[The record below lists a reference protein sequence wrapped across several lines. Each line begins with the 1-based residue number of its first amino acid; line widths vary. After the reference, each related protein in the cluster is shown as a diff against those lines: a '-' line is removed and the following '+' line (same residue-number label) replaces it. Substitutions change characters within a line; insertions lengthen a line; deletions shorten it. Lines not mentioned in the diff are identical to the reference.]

1 MGCKV
6 VRYSG
11 NGGGRGIGGGTS
23 GGGGK
28 KMSRIYVSII
38 LGAFLTVAVYGAPTT
53 TTTQELPQNPS
64 ILEEALDVYA
74 SCSGESDLSVCLKLK
89 ALRFVDRAAKA
100 ADINVIDGFRIVQ
113 IEEAKSNSRADNARS
128 YNDIE
133 STLPSEIEAKEAAID
148 QAIIDRASK
157 FLSTHTIEFSLP
169 EDFSRSL
176 DEARG
181 KKKKIVKSL
190 LPILL
195 LLKAKTAILLPLALG
210 ALALLAFKA
219 LIIGKIALIISAI
232 IGLQK
237 LLASKNQS
245 YEVVAHPVHSHA
257 HYEADHGDHHGW
269 ARSGGSDLAY
279 SAYKPSE

>member
-6 VRYSG
+6 DGGSG
-11 NGGGRGIGGGTS
+11 STD
-23 GGGGK
+23 GGGGGGSGGPRWGPSK
-28 KMSRIYVSII
+28 FQRP
-38 LGAFLTVAVYGAPTT
+38 FLTVAYGAPTT
-53 TTTQELPQNPS
+53 QEVVQSPS

-89 ALRFVDRAAKA
+89 ALRFVDRAARA
-100 ADINVIDGFRIVQ
+100 SDINVIDGFRIVQ
-113 IEEAKSNSRADNARS
+113 TEEAKSNSRVDNARS
-128 YNDIE
+128 FNDIE
-133 STLPSEIEAKEAAID
+133 SSLPTEVEAKEAAID
-148 QAIIDRASK
+148 QAIVDRTAR
-157 FLSTHTIEFSLP
+157 FLSTHTVELSLP
-169 EDFSRSL
+169 EEFSRSL

-195 LLKAKTAILLPLALG
+195 LVKAKAAILIPLALG

-219 LIIGKIALIISAI
+219 LVIGKIALIISAI

-269 ARSGGSDLAY
+269 ARSAGSDLAY